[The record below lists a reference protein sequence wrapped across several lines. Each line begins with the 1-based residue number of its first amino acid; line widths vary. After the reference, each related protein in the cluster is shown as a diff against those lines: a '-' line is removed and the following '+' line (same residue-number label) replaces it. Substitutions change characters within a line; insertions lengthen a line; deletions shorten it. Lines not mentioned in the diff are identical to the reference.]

1 MPNFTGVS
9 QVALPVK
16 NPSANAG
23 DVRDVGLISGSE
35 NEISRQGNI
44 FHTKNKIELQKKRKK
59 TTNETEINNLPD
71 KECKAIVRKMLTEL
85 RKE

>member
-1 MPNFTGVS
+1 M
-9 QVALPVK
+9 ALLVK
-16 NPSANAG
+16 NPSAYAG
-23 DVRDVGLISGSE
+23 DVRDVGSISGSE